1 VETDGV
7 FERLPPWLIAILVL
21 VAGVIVGLI
30 LAALGHWVIGFVLV
44 LASVPIALV
53 AWVMAGD
60 RI

>member
-1 VETDGV
+1 ML
-7 FERLPPWLIAILVL
+7 ERFPPWLIGILVL

-30 LAALGHWVIGFVLV
+30 LATLGHWVIGFVLV

>member
-1 VETDGV
+1 MDTDGV
-7 FERLPPWLIAILVL
+7 LDRLPPWLIAILVL
-21 VAGVIVGLI
+21 IAGVVVGII
-30 LAALGHWVIGFVLV
+30 LATLGHWVIGFVLV

>member
-1 VETDGV
+1 MDTESVLD
-7 FERLPPWLIAILVL
+7 RIPPWLIAILVL
-21 VAGVIVGLI
+21 VAAVVVGLI
-30 LAALGHWVIGFVLV
+30 LAALGHWVIGFVVV

>member
-1 VETDGV
+1 MLD
-7 FERLPPWLIAILVL
+7 RLPPWLIAILVL
-21 VAGVIVGLI
+21 IAGVVVGII

>member
-1 VETDGV
+1 MDTESVLD
-7 FERLPPWLIAILVL
+7 RIPPWLIAILVL
-21 VAGVIVGLI
+21 VAAVIVGLI
-30 LAALGHWVIGFVLV
+30 LAGLGHWVIGFVIV

>member
-1 VETDGV
+1 MDTESVLD
-7 FERLPPWLIAILVL
+7 RIPPWLIAILVL
-21 VAGVIVGLI
+21 VAAVVVGLI
-30 LAALGHWVIGFVLV
+30 LAGLGHWVIGFVIV